1 MLAVCGNAF
10 TCLLLPL
17 IQFWARQQQNNSNN
31 KKKGIKLYCVL
42 NFYYNSIRAV
52 KSSLFWTVH
61 EKHALKKILNIY
73 FQALLTGT
81 GEQNAPGREEKN
93 WGKKRP
99 PKKKRNQRNCWRQ
112 YETDAISNMEKPP
125 RCPHL
130 NSHQRGE
137 ICVNNNY

>member
-1 MLAVCGNAF
+1 MSPLAFDSILGTSTAE
-10 TCLLLPL
+10 
-17 IQFWARQQQNNSNN
+17 QHNSN

-93 WGKKRP
+93 WGKKKASQ
-99 PKKKRNQRNCWRQ
+99 KKKKS
-112 YETDAISNMEKPP
+112 EKLLAAI
-125 RCPHL
+125 
-130 NSHQRGE
+130 
-137 ICVNNNY
+137 